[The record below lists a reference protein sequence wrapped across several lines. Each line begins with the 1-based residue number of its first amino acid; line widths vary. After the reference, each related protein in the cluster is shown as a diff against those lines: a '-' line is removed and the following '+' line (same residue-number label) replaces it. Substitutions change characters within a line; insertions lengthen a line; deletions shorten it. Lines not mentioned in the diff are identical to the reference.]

1 MAKSN
6 IRKIKNLPGC
16 WNWQTGWTQNPL
28 VKRPC
33 GFKSHPGHSFIIKNM
48 TEKFPQEPKKS
59 KEEKL
64 EKIKEIL
71 DHAFKVEEFKDLDK
85 MIFILGY
92 LSYARN
98 KILEEFFKEDHSLEE
113 YMKMLQALPTEET
126 IKTPEGDIKISVRP
140 LRDKIMEIL
149 KKKGYDREKLL
160 KEGWII

>member
-1 MAKSN
+1 
-6 IRKIKNLPGC
+6 
-16 WNWQTGWTQNPL
+16 
-28 VKRPC
+28 
-33 GFKSHPGHSFIIKNM
+33 M

-126 IKTPEGDIKISVRP
+126 IKSP
-140 LRDKIMEIL
+140 
-149 KKKGYDREKLL
+149 
-160 KEGWII
+160 